1 MTGDGPGSGSRSTDG
16 KPGTLMARLD
26 RPTAPERV
34 RLAVIADPH
43 VSTRAEGTSKLFEHS
58 LDHFEAAIDD
68 IARRDV
74 DAVLSPGDLTKDG
87 EVWNADAVADALD
100 ALDVPVYAVP
110 GNHDVPKDGD
120 DHDAISVDTFAD
132 RFGPGTYPFHEKVG
146 GLDVLGLNSAGSGD
160 HLVDTHDGHVDADQ
174 REWLAGKL
182 QRTDDPL
189 IVVHHNLTAVT
200 DQLRR
205 HRDRVVEDMAI
216 PPTMREIDPF
226 VDVLAN
232 GDAALVLTGHFHL
245 PLTGVDRGVREI
257 ATPTTCSFPQSYLL
271 VNITPRGT
279 DVRLVPIADQDGLEL
294 AHDRRARDSTT
305 ARGLTSI
312 GAARLASMPL
322 AVEDRP

>member
-1 MTGDGPGSGSRSTDG
+1 MTGDAYRSGNGVPGE

-26 RPTAPERV
+26 RPSAPEPV
-34 RLAVIADPH
+34 RLAAIADPH

-58 LDHFEAAIDD
+58 LDHFTAAIED
-68 IARRDV
+68 IASRDV

-87 EVWNADAVADALD
+87 EPWNADAVADALD

-120 DHDAISVDTFAD
+120 DHDAIAVPDFAD
-132 RFGPGTYPFHEKVG
+132 RFGPGSYPFHEEMG
-146 GLDVLGLNSAGSGD
+146 GLDVLGLNSAGSAD
-160 HLVDTHDGHVDADQ
+160 HLFDTHDGHVDADQ

-182 QRTDDPL
+182 RRTDDPL
-189 IVVHHNLTAVT
+189 VVVHHNLASVT

-205 HRDRVVEDMAI
+205 HRDRVVDDMAI
-216 PPTMREIDPF
+216 PPTMRETEAF
-226 VDVLAN
+226 VDVLAD

-245 PLTGVDRGVREI
+245 PLTGVDHGVREI

-271 VNITPRGT
+271 LDVTPGGT
-279 DVRLVPIADQDGLEL
+279 DVRLVPVADVDGLEL

-305 ARGLTSI
+305 ARGLTSM

-322 AVEDRP
+322 TVDD

>member
-1 MTGDGPGSGSRSTDG
+1 MTGPRSGDAETGEKR
-16 KPGTLMARLD
+16 GTLMARLD
-26 RPTAPERV
+26 RPSASEPV
-34 RLAVIADPH
+34 RLAAIADPH

-58 LDHFEAAIDD
+58 LDHFTAAVED
-68 IARRDV
+68 IASRDV

-87 EVWNADAVADALD
+87 ERWNADAVADALD
-100 ALDVPVYAVP
+100 ALDAPLYAVP

-120 DHDAISVDTFAD
+120 DHDAIAVPDFAD
-132 RFGPGTYPFHEKVG
+132 RFGPGSYPFHEKVG

-160 HLVDTHDGHVDADQ
+160 RLADTHDGHVDADQ

-182 QRTDDPL
+182 RRTDDPL
-189 IVVHHNLTAVT
+189 VVVHHNLASVT
-200 DQLRR
+200 EQLRR

-216 PPTMREIDPF
+216 PPTMRETEAF
-226 VDVLAN
+226 VDVLAD
-232 GDAALVLTGHFHL
+232 GDPALVLTGHFHL

-271 VNITPRGT
+271 LEVGPAGT
-279 DVRLVPIADQDGLEL
+279 DVRLVPIADVDGLEL

-322 AVEDRP
+322 TVED